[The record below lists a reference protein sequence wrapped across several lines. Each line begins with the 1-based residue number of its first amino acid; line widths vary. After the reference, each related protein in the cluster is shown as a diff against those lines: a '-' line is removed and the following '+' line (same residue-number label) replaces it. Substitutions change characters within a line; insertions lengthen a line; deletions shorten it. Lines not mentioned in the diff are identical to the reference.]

1 MGAYLC
7 IEARRTNEAAWQQ
20 DSVAGLD
27 VRKRMKRSSPDSPAI
42 PHSQGPFG
50 LRDEPSEEAGLL
62 LLLWGTFQAVGSCT
76 SGQPTTCSFIKYMSC
91 TLVRACNVCSLRPLT
106 TFVGELSLAPQGMSP
121 FALLRAAIEIVA
133 RRHVA
138 EIHAVYPVSR

>member
-42 PHSQGPFG
+42 PPNQGPFG

-76 SGQPTTCSFIKYMSC
+76 SGQPTTCSFIKIHVMY
-91 TLVRACNVCSLRPLT
+91 
-106 TFVGELSLAPQGMSP
+106 LSPRLQCVQPSS
-121 FALLRAAIEIVA
+121 IDHI
-133 RRHVA
+133 RR
-138 EIHAVYPVSR
+138 

>member
-42 PHSQGPFG
+42 PPGQGPFG

-76 SGQPTTCSFIKYMSC
+76 SGQPTTCSFINYMSC
-91 TLVRACNVCSLRPLT
+91 TCPRLQCGSLRPLT

-138 EIHAVYPVSR
+138 EIHAVYPVSH